1 MTDPL
6 AEVVTLLQP
15 MPTFSKVLSGAG
27 RWRASRTEV
36 GQPFYCVVLEGSLR
50 LSVNGR
56 EPLVLQADDFILVPE
71 VFGFTMTSIDP
82 PGDDDAPGDIAPT
95 AQPDGSFRFGD
106 AAIAPD
112 AQWLAGLCAF
122 GAPDAALL
130 VSLLPELALVRG
142 DHRLAIL
149 VKLVRDES
157 RAQRPAREVVLARL
171 LEVLFIEALRS
182 VQTGASPGLVRGLS
196 DARLAL
202 AIREM
207 HKNPEKPW
215 TIAELAKTAALS
227 RSSFF
232 DRFSSAVG
240 VAPMA
245 YLLSWRM
252 ATAKSLLRRQEFSI
266 ATIAARVGYSSASAF
281 SVAFARH
288 VGVPPTQFAQEAVKG
303 VAR

>member
-15 MPTFSKVLSGAG
+15 TPTFSKVLSGAG
-27 RWRASRTEV
+27 RWRASRTEI

-50 LSVNGR
+50 LSVNDR
-56 EPLVLQADDFILVPE
+56 APIILQTDDFLLVPE
-71 VFGFTMTSIDP
+71 VFNFTITSIDP
-82 PGDDDAPGDIAPT
+82 PDDDVVSDVAPT
-95 AQPDGSFRFGD
+95 ALPDGSFRFGD
-106 AAIAPD
+106 ASIAPD

-122 GAPDAALL
+122 GSPDAALL
-130 VSLLPELALVRG
+130 VSLLPELVLVRG
-142 DHRLAIL
+142 DRRLAIL

-207 HKNPEKPW
+207 HENPEKPW
-215 TIAELAKTAALS
+215 TVSQLAKTAALS

-232 DRFSSAVG
+232 DRFSRAVG
-240 VAPMA
+240 VAPME

-252 ATAKSLLRRQEFSI
+252 AIAKKLLRRNEFSI
-266 ATIAARVGYSSASAF
+266 AAIATRVGYSSASAF
-281 SVAFARH
+281 SAAFARH
-288 VGVPPTQFAQEAVKG
+288 VGVPPTRFAQDAVKR

>member
-6 AEVVTLLQP
+6 ADVVMLLQP
-15 MPTFSKVLSGAG
+15 TPTFSKVLSGAG
-27 RWRASRTEV
+27 RWRASRTEI
-36 GQPFYCVVLEGSLR
+36 GQPFYCVVLDGSLR

-56 EPLVLQADDFILVPE
+56 DPLILQADDFVLVPE
-71 VFGFTMTSIDP
+71 VFSFTITSIDP
-82 PGDDDAPGDIAPT
+82 PDGDGLSNNAPT
-95 AQPDGSFRFGD
+95 ALPDGSFRFGD
-106 AAIAPD
+106 ASTAPD
-112 AQWLAGLCAF
+112 AQWLAGMCAF
-122 GAPDAALL
+122 GSPDAALL
-130 VSLLPELALVRG
+130 VSLLPELVLVRG
-142 DHRLAIL
+142 DRRLSIL

-157 RAQRPAREVVLARL
+157 RAQRPAREVVLASL

-196 DARLAL
+196 DVRLAL

-207 HKNPEKPW
+207 HENPAKHW
-215 TIAELAKTAALS
+215 TVAQLAKIAALS

-232 DRFSSAVG
+232 DRFSRAVG
-240 VAPMA
+240 VAPME

-252 ATAKSLLRRQEFSI
+252 AIAKNLLRQNTFSI

-288 VGVPPTQFAQEAVKG
+288 VGVPPTQFAQDAVESA
-303 VAR
+303 AR

>member
-15 MPTFSKVLSGAG
+15 TPTFSKVLSGAG

-82 PGDDDAPGDIAPT
+82 PDDDAPADIAPT

-106 AAIAPD
+106 ASGAPD

-202 AIREM
+202 AIREI

-232 DRFSSAVG
+232 DRFSRAVG

-252 ATAKSLLRRQEFSI
+252 AIAKNLLRQRESSI
-266 ATIAARVGYSSASAF
+266 ATIAARVGYGSASAF

-288 VGVPPTQFAQEAVKG
+288 VGVPPTQFAQQAVKS
-303 VAR
+303 VA

>member
-6 AEVVTLLQP
+6 ADVVTLLRP
-15 MPTFSKVLSGAG
+15 TPTFSKVLSGAG
-27 RWRASRTEV
+27 RWRASRTES

-56 EPLVLQADDFILVPE
+56 EPFMLHADDFMLVPE
-71 VFGFTMTSIDP
+71 VFNFTITSIDP
-82 PGDDDAPGDIAPT
+82 PDDDRMSAAPT
-95 AQPDGSFRFGD
+95 ALPDGSFRFGD
-106 AAIAPD
+106 PSSAPD
-112 AQWLAGLCAF
+112 SQWLAGLCAF
-122 GAPDAALL
+122 GSPDAALL
-130 VSLLPELALVRG
+130 VSLLPDLVLVRG
-142 DHRLAIL
+142 DHRLATL

-182 VQTGASPGLVRGLS
+182 MQTGASPGLVRGLT
-196 DARLAL
+196 DGRLAL

-207 HKNPEKPW
+207 HANPHKPW
-215 TIAELAKTAALS
+215 TVSELAKTAALS

-232 DRFSSAVG
+232 DRFSRAVG
-240 VAPMA
+240 VAPME
-245 YLLSWRM
+245 YLMSWRM
-252 ATAKSLLRRQEFSI
+252 AIAKNLLRRKEFSI

-288 VGVPPTQFAQEAVKG
+288 VGVPPTQFAQEAEQS
-303 VAR
+303 VAQ